1 MKRIACAVIAALAG
15 VGTQAATTSLSVP
28 MKAVSADGVGA
39 PAGSMTV
46 TESKYGLVFAP
57 DLQGLTPGV
66 HGFHLHTNP
75 SCDPGEKDGKKGAAL
90 AAGGHLDPAR
100 TGIHEGPYVDT
111 GHLGDLPALTVT
123 ADGRGNTAVLAP
135 RLKHLSEL
143 KGHSLMI
150 HAGGDNHSDHPEALG
165 GGGAR
170 IVCGVVME

>member
-1 MKRIACAVIAALAG
+1 MKRIACAVIAALG
-15 VGTQAATTSLSVP
+15 CVGAQAATNSLSVR
-28 MKAVSADGVGA
+28 MNAVSADGIGA
-39 PAGSMTV
+39 PAGTITV

-57 DLQGLTPGV
+57 DLQGLAPGV
-66 HGFHLHTNP
+66 HGFHLHANP

-90 AAGGHLDPAR
+90 AAGGHLDPGK
-100 TGIHEGPYVDT
+100 TDKHEGPYVDT

-123 ADGRGNTAVLAP
+123 ADGKSTTEVLAP
-135 RLKHLSEL
+135 RLKQLSEL

-170 IVCGVVME
+170 IVCGVVK

>member
-1 MKRIACAVIAALAG
+1 MKRIACAVIAAFAC
-15 VGTQAATTSLSVP
+15 VGAQAATNSLSVS
-28 MKAVSADGVGA
+28 MNAVSADGIGA
-39 PAGSMTV
+39 PAGSITV
-46 TESKYGLVFAP
+46 TESSYGLVFTP
-57 DLQGLTPGV
+57 DLQGLAPGV
-66 HGFHLHTNP
+66 HGFHLHANP

-90 AAGGHLDPAR
+90 AAGGHLDPAK
-100 TGIHEGPYVDT
+100 TDKHGGPYVDT

-123 ADGRGNTAVLAP
+123 ADGKSSTAVLAP

-170 IVCGVVME
+170 IVCGVVK

>member
-1 MKRIACAVIAALAG
+1 MKRIACAVIATLAC
-15 VGTQAATTSLSVP
+15 VGAQAATNSLSVR
-28 MKAVSADGVGA
+28 MNAVSADGIGA
-39 PAGSMTV
+39 PAGSITV

-57 DLQGLTPGV
+57 DLQGLAPGV
-66 HGFHLHTNP
+66 HGFHLHANP

-90 AAGGHLDPAR
+90 AAGGHLDPAK
-100 TGIHEGPYVDT
+100 TDKHEGPYVDT

-123 ADGRGNTAVLAP
+123 ADGKSTTEVLAP
-135 RLKHLSEL
+135 RLMHLSEI

-170 IVCGVVME
+170 IVCGVVK